1 MFPFTFPFND
11 WLCIAWKSYLQ
22 EHHHVEKKW
31 SCKEGVNEVEEKPGH
46 DEKGEGGQGPP
57 ARQHVRHHQHQVDRD
72 RQGKVLPRV
81 LYQVGLHSWVEDTL
95 LKLGI
100 VGVDEADDVVDVL
113 LGVVQDD
120 EVGDQGSGVE

>member
-1 MFPFTFPFND
+1 MVHY
-11 WLCIAWKSYLQ
+11 LQKKKSYLQ

-31 SCKEGVNEVEEKPGH
+31 SCKEGVDEVEEEPGH
-46 DEKGEGGQGPP
+46 DEEGEGGQSPP
-57 ARQHVRHHQHQVDRD
+57 ARQHVRHHQNQVDRD

-120 EVGDQGSGVE
+120 EVGDQGSGVEQ